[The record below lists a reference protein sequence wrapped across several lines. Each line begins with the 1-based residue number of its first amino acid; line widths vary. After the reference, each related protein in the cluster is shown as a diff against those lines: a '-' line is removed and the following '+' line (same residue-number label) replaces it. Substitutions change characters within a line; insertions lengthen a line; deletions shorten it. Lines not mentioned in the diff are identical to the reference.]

1 MMNEW
6 NKINA
11 FLENR
16 SSLKNT
22 SLDDHNKENPI
33 YMLEYS
39 NEVVDFDKAKEAYL
53 KTMKCQSEELMS
65 ADALWLHNEKTLLIE
80 FKNGS
85 LKKAAKDIKNK
96 LKDSVFILADITSN
110 NIDTIRKN
118 VEFILVYNEEKNQ
131 SSSKLKIANGI
142 TKLAGEEFLRFGLDK
157 YRGLFFS
164 KAHTYTR
171 TEFENFCRENQLQ
184 LEK

>member
-6 NKINA
+6 KRISI
-11 FLENR
+11 FLENT

-22 SLDDHNKENPI
+22 SLDDH
-33 YMLEYS
+33 
-39 NEVVDFDKAKEAYL
+39 
-53 KTMKCQSEELMS
+53 
-65 ADALWLHNEKTLLIE
+65 
-80 FKNGS
+80 
-85 LKKAAKDIKNK
+85 
-96 LKDSVFILADITSN
+96 
-110 NIDTIRKN
+110 
-118 VEFILVYNEEKNQ
+118 
-131 SSSKLKIANGI
+131 ANGI

-171 TEFENFCRENQLQ
+171 TEFENFCRENQLP

>member
-6 NKINA
+6 EKISA
-11 FLENR
+11 FLENT

-22 SLDDHNKENPI
+22 SLDDHDKEKPI
-33 YMLEYS
+33 YMLEYN

-53 KTMKCQSEELMS
+53 ATMNCQAEELMS
-65 ADALWLHNEKTLLIE
+65 ADALWLHDKKTILIE

-85 LKKAAKDIKNK
+85 LRKAAKDIKNK
-96 LKDSVFILADITSN
+96 LKDSVFILADVTSN
-110 NIDTIRKN
+110 NIDFIRKN
-118 VEFILVYNEEKNQ
+118 VEFILVYNEEKNP
-131 SSSKLKIANGI
+131 SSSQLKIANSI

-157 YRGLFFS
+157 YRELFFS

-171 TEFENFCRENQLQ
+171 TEFENFCRENQLP